1 MKEILEHEDYRK
13 IKKDPTLKLKKKIKE
28 ALNQMERQGDLP
40 IPLKKRFTPKNS
52 LIPQIYLLPKIY
64 KEEVLLRSIVSTI
77 GSATYNIAKELG
89 RILSPLIGWTDTY
102 IKNSSHFISNIES
115 THFNENDIMVIF
127 DVKSLFTK
135 APIEDFLHI
144 IKERLEADDTLEIR
158 TTLSVQQICQ
168 LTELCQR
175 STYFQYEDLIYEQ
188 SDGMAMGLP
197 LSPVVANIF
206 MEDFESTAISTAN
219 LQPRNLYHFVT

>member
-1 MKEILEHEDYRK
+1 
-13 IKKDPTLKLKKKIKE
+13 
-28 ALNQMERQGDLP
+28 
-40 IPLKKRFTPKNS
+40 
-52 LIPQIYLLPKIY
+52 
-64 KEEVLLRSIVSTI
+64 
-77 GSATYNIAKELG
+77 
-89 RILSPLIGWTDTY
+89 
-102 IKNSSHFISNIES
+102 
-115 THFNENDIMVIF
+115 MVIF

-188 SDGMAMGLP
+188 SDGMAMGSP
-197 LSPVVANIF
+197 LSPVVASREKQQNLLPRCSSGENQVLYLYLCIQ
-206 MEDFESTAISTAN
+206 ETHSHGQIS
-219 LQPRNLYHFVT
+219 